1 MKKLEHALYVAL
13 GSTAGLALLA
23 MMLLAFVDVSARKLN
38 IPVAGGVEL
47 TELLMVVLVFSGLP
61 LVSMRGEH
69 VTFDLIDPFLPAGVR
84 SFLMHTM
91 QLVAGAAFLA
101 LSWSMWGRANR
112 LLEDGLTTAQLKI
125 GVAPFAFVMC
135 AMLAVTGLIHL
146 ALAFSRRQKMD
157 DHAQNMHA
165 DGASVGGGSG
175 AAL

>member
-13 GSTAGLALLA
+13 GTTAGLALLA

-38 IPVAGGVEL
+38 LPIAGGVEL

-69 VTFDLIDPFLPAGVR
+69 VTFDLVDPFLPPVVRSVLIQFMQLAAGVV
-84 SFLMHTM
+84 FL
-91 QLVAGAAFLA
+91 V
-101 LSWSMWGRANR
+101 LSWLMWARANR

-135 AMLAVTGLIHL
+135 IMLAVTGVVHL
-146 ALAFSRRQKMD
+146 LLAFSRRQKMD
-157 DHAQNMHA
+157 DHAQA
-165 DGASVGGGSG
+165 GDAG
-175 AAL
+175 AAI